1 MYRKIFFCVI
11 LVFSFKAIALTNEEK
26 ARKLYVEANLELE
39 KNCSNYFTIF
49 DTILDLARGSN
60 LYNLKNDY
68 NLSKINELI
77 EYQNKIEDSFNCYN
91 FMKNNFLPVV
101 DEIQTKYS
109 STQVAY
115 DLVRD
120 SLEYGFLKL
129 SIDEVLEALKKE
141 KRKIKIKIEAN
152 KAEIEKENNRI
163 INCYTNLGIKYER
176 KKIKGCDE
184 GDTNYNPVGL
194 LSNELTVLVS
204 QLQKCFDV
212 SAGTVISEGMY
223 VKVSAQYN
231 KEAQVNENSVR
242 VVDTNISKDNI
253 YYDAIINSAM
263 RTFYNPECVTLKVP
277 LDKYDSWKNI
287 TINFD
292 FEFMKK

>member
-49 DTILDLARGSN
+49 DTILDLAIGSN

-91 FMKNNFLPVV
+91 FMKNNYLPVV

-176 KKIKGCDE
+176 KNIEGCDE

-212 SAGTVISEGMY
+212 SAGTEITEGMF

-231 KEAQVNENSVR
+231 KDAQVNENSVR

-277 LDKYDSWKNI
+277 LDKYDSWKKI

>member
-49 DTILDLARGSN
+49 DTILDLAIGSN

-176 KKIKGCDE
+176 KKIEGCDE

-212 SAGTVISEGMY
+212 SAGTEITEGMF

-231 KEAQVNENSVR
+231 KDAQVNENSVR

-277 LDKYDSWKNI
+277 LDKYVSWKKI

>member
-49 DTILDLARGSN
+49 DTILDLAIGSN

-91 FMKNNFLPVV
+91 FMKNNYLPVV

-204 QLQKCFDV
+204 QLQKCFDL

-277 LDKYDSWKNI
+277 LDKYVSWKKI

>member
-60 LYNLKNDY
+60 LYNLKDDY

-91 FMKNNFLPVV
+91 FMKNDFLPVV

-223 VKVSAQYN
+223 VKVSAQ
-231 KEAQVNENSVR
+231 
-242 VVDTNISKDNI
+242 
-253 YYDAIINSAM
+253 
-263 RTFYNPECVTLKVP
+263 
-277 LDKYDSWKNI
+277 
-287 TINFD
+287 
-292 FEFMKK
+292 

>member
-242 VVDTNISKDNI
+242 VVDTNISKNNI

>member
-91 FMKNNFLPVV
+91 FMKNNYLPVV

-176 KKIKGCDE
+176 KKIEGCDE

-212 SAGTVISEGMY
+212 SAGTEITEGMF

-231 KEAQVNENSVR
+231 KDAQVNENSVR

-277 LDKYDSWKNI
+277 LDKYVSWKKI

>member
-49 DTILDLARGSN
+49 DTILDLAIGSN

-212 SAGTVISEGMY
+212 SAGTEITEGMF

-231 KEAQVNENSVR
+231 KDAQVNENSVR

-277 LDKYDSWKNI
+277 LDKYDSWKKI